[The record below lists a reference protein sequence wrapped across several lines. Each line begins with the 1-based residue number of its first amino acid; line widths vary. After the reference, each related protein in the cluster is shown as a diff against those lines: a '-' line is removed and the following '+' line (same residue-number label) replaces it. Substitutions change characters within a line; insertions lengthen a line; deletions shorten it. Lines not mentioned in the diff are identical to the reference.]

1 MAIKSTD
8 KKQASTTQK
17 SQETQKMSLIKET
30 SMYVAAAAACSFM
43 FGTYTISYLTQHSS
57 ADPRTVPNFDID
69 KFGQPWY

>member
-1 MAIKSTD
+1 
-8 KKQASTTQK
+8 
-17 SQETQKMSLIKET
+17 MSLIKET